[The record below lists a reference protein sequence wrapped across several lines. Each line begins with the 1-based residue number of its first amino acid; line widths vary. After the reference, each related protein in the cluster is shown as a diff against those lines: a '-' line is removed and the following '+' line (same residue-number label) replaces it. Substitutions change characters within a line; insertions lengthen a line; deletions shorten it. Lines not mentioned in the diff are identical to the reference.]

1 MMNSDELRKGTTFH
15 VYLSF
20 QPSLKR
26 TSIEKP
32 TRRMEGFADKGGL
45 VLVVDDEDA
54 ILRMTPDVLDA
65 SGYRVLTATN
75 GADAVDLYGCH
86 PEHIDLVVMDL
97 LMPGMDG
104 SVAIRT

>member
-32 TRRMEGFADKGGL
+32 TRWMEGFADKGGL

-54 ILRMTPDVLDA
+54 ILK
-65 SGYRVLTATN
+65 
-75 GADAVDLYGCH
+75 
-86 PEHIDLVVMDL
+86 
-97 LMPGMDG
+97 
-104 SVAIRT
+104 